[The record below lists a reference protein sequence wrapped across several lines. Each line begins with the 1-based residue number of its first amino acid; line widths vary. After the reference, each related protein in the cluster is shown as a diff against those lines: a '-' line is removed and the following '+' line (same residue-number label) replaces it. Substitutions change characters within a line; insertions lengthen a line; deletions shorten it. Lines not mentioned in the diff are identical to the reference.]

1 MTRFENVTKRYALTA
16 NPALD
21 DVSLEIERGEF
32 AFVVGK
38 SGSGKSTLM
47 RVALREQLASEGT
60 VMVAG
65 HDLAAMSSRQVPRL
79 RREMGAVF
87 QDFRLLPG
95 KTVTQNVAFA
105 LQVIGKPRHVIRSL
119 VPETLDM
126 VGLADKGKRLPHELS
141 GGEQQ
146 RVAIARAVVNKPQ
159 ILLAD
164 EPTGN
169 LDPATSLDIVHLLDR
184 INRAGTTIVMATHD
198 SAIVNAMRRR
208 VIELHE
214 GRVIRDVADGSY
226 DPALTP
232 DEARPDVADV
242 TWEPEA
248 NEDIDPAAGYEGGA

>member
-1 MTRFENVTKRYALTA
+1 MTI
-16 NPALD
+16 LD
-21 DVSLEIERGEF
+21 PSLRD
-32 AFVVGK
+32 
-38 SGSGKSTLM
+38 
-47 RVALREQLASEGT
+47 ALRTLKLTGMLQTLDARLTQTRDGT
-60 VMVAG
+60 LG
-65 HDLAAMSSRQVPRL
+65 HL
-79 RREMGAVF
+79 EF
-87 QDFRLLPG
+87 
-95 KTVTQNVAFA
+95 
-105 LQVIGKPRHVIRSL
+105 LQVLCEDEIARRVKEAIALVHLTGKEEHRP
-119 VPETLDM
+119 TQ
-126 VGLADKGKRLPHELS
+126 LS
-141 GGEQQ
+141 GGQQQ
-146 RVAIARAVVNKPQ
+146 RVAVARALAGDPL